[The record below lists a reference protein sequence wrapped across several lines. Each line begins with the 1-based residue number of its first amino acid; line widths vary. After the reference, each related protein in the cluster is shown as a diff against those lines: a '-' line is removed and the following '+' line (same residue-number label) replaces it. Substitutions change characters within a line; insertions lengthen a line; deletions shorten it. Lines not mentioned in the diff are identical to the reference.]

1 MPLIIGIPK
10 EIHPDER
17 RVAATPSTVARFRK
31 MGLDVQIEA
40 GAGRNAGF
48 SDADYQQAGASVCA
62 EAAKVWANSDLVI

>member
-48 SDADYQQAGASVCA
+48 SDAD
-62 EAAKVWANSDLVI
+62 